1 MPAPTSSE
9 RGERLQKVMASAGVA
24 SRRACEAYITAG
36 RVRVNGQ
43 VVTELG
49 ARVDPEHD
57 RIEVDGRPLTTGRE
71 RAYYLVYKPVGHV
84 STADD
89 PQGRPTVVDL
99 APGQRRLYP
108 VGRLDRDSE
117 GLVLLTDDGE
127 LTQRLLH
134 PRYEHDREYLA
145 LVQGRLSAEE
155 MRRMAEGLHL
165 PDEERPVRAR
175 VSDASGAGHLA
186 SSTTLKCPAPKA
198 DEQWLRVI
206 LREGRKRQIRRM
218 MQVLGHEVKRL
229 IRVRMASL
237 RLGDLRPGEG
247 RWLTDQE
254 IAALRRDA
262 GLE

>member
-1 MPAPTSSE
+1 MPAQTSSE
-9 RGERLQKVMASAGVA
+9 RGERLQKVMARAGVA

-49 ARVDPEHD
+49 TRVDPEHD

-89 PQGRPTVVDL
+89 PQGRPTIVDL

-134 PRYEHDREYLA
+134 PRYEHDREYLV
-145 LVQGRLSAEE
+145 LVQGRLSAEK

-165 PDEERPVRAR
+165 PDEERPMRAR
-175 VSDASGAGHLA
+175 VSDISGAGHF
-186 SSTTLKCPAPKA
+186 LKCPAPKPA
-198 DEQWLRVI
+198 EPGEQWLRVI

-218 MQVLGHEVKRL
+218 MQALGHEVKRL

-254 IAALRRDA
+254 ITALRRDA
-262 GLE
+262 GLK

>member
-1 MPAPTSSE
+1 MSAQTSAE
-9 RGERLQKVMASAGVA
+9 RGERLQKVMARAGVA

-49 ARVDPEHD
+49 TRVDPEHD

-71 RAYYLVYKPVGHV
+71 RVYYLVYKPVGYV
-84 STADD
+84 STTDD
-89 PQGRPTVVDL
+89 PYGRPTVVDL

-134 PRYEHDREYLA
+134 PRYEHDKEYLV
-145 LVQGRLSAEE
+145 LIQGRLSAEE

-165 PDEERPVRAR
+165 PDEERSMRAR
-175 VSDASGAGHLA
+175 VSDASGARHFKWG
-186 SSTTLKCPAPKA
+186 APKA
-198 DEQWLRVI
+198 DEQWLLVI

-218 MQVLGHEVKRL
+218 MQALGHEVQRL

>member
-1 MPAPTSSE
+1 MPAQTRSE
-9 RGERLQKVMASAGVA
+9 RGERLQKVMARAGVA
-24 SRRACEAYITAG
+24 SRRACEAYIAAG

-49 ARVDPEHD
+49 TRVDPEHD
-57 RIEVDGRPLTTGRE
+57 RIEVDGRPLLTGRE
-71 RAYYLVYKPVGHV
+71 RAYYMVYKLVGHL

-89 PQGRPTVVDL
+89 PHGRPTVVDL
-99 APGQRRLYP
+99 VPGQRRLYP

-134 PRYEHDREYLA
+134 PRYEHDKEYLV

-165 PDEERPVRAR
+165 PDEERPMRAR
-175 VSDASGAGHLA
+175 VSGISGAGHLA
-186 SSTTLKCPAPKA
+186 SGMTRCPAPQA
-198 DEQWLRVI
+198 DEQWVRVV

-218 MQVLGHEVKRL
+218 MQALGHEVKRL